1 MAKGKCSF
9 HTKLTAP
16 AEAVAFA
23 PSGAAYALICGSTV
37 SLHATEGD
45 GSMLQSLQ
53 HERKV
58 LCIAYHGESII
69 LTGAPIHPAVN
80 HPLRTY
86 MHIRIHRIM

>member
-1 MAKGKCSF
+1 MWNMAKGKCSF

-16 AEAVAFA
+16 AEAIVFS

-45 GSMLQSLQ
+45 GSMLQSLL

-58 LCIAYHGESII
+58 TCVVYSGEGTL
-69 LTGAPIHPAVN
+69 LTGE
-80 HPLRTY
+80 
-86 MHIRIHRIM
+86 